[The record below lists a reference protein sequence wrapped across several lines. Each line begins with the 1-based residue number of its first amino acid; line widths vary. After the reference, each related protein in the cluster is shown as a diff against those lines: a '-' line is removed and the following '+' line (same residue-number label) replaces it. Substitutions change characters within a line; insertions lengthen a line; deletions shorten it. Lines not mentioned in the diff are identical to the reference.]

1 MKIQEILENVLK
13 GSKYL
18 GTCDLQKLLQ
28 FAATH
33 GTYGIAVAK
42 GGGKELY
49 IAIIQGEPEGAIYV
63 DEKGVLFGD
72 KAVLM
77 IEEKETFVLTEIKP
91 DLVEALVMS
100 SRIFDKTRLKKSIS
114 YVVPEVGWPRVGI
127 GNLSIK
133 VVKDDQPQN
142 GLRVSI
148 RKDGKIVGS
157 DITTDDGTV
166 GFRVEYGIYDCII
179 QDKAQVVTKYRIE
192 FDEKH
197 PSIKLGV

>member
-18 GTCDLQKLLQ
+18 GTYDLQTLLQ
-28 FAATH
+28 FVATH

-42 GGGKELY
+42 GVGKELY

-77 IEEKETFVLTEIKP
+77 IEEKETFVLNEIKP

-114 YVVPEVGWPRVGI
+114 YVVPEVGWARVGI

-166 GFRVEYGIYDCII
+166 GFKVAYGIYDCII
-179 QDKAQVVTKYRIE
+179 QDKAQVVTKYHIE

-197 PSIKLGV
+197 SSIKLGV